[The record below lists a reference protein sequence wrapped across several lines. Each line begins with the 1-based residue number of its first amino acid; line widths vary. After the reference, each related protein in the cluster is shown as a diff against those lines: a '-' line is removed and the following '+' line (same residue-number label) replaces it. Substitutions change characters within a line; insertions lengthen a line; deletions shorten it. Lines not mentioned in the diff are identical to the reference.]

1 VNAREAIEPE
11 QLDQGADL
19 GLGAAHTDR
28 PAVRPQPPS
37 QEGEVEHQRGVGEY
51 QLGEIDDD
59 VGLRADRTRQ
69 RGTPKSLGIAVLIA
83 AAAEGR
89 RLVVEVND
97 PRNLLNE
104 RGA

>member
-1 VNAREAIEPE
+1 MEPE
-11 QLDQGADL
+11 HLDQGADL

-28 PAVRPQPPS
+28 PAVCPQPPS
-37 QEGEVEHQRGVGEY
+37 QEGEVEHQRGVGEH

-69 RGTPKSLGIAVLIA
+69 RGTPKSLRIAVLIA

>member
-1 VNAREAIEPE
+1 MNAREAMKPE
-11 QLDQGADL
+11 HLDQGADL
-19 GLGAAHTDR
+19 GLGAADTDR

-37 QEGEVEHQRGVGEY
+37 QDGEVEHQRGVGEH

-59 VGLRADRTRQ
+59 VGLRAYRSGQ
-69 RGTPKSLGIAVLIA
+69 RGAANSLSVAVLIA
-83 AAAEGR
+83 MTAEGR

-97 PRNLLNE
+97 SLKLLKA